1 MKYIFRIGFFTVL
14 LNCSAVFAETP
25 DRPDV
30 DAALDAYVEALEAGD
45 AEKVVALYDKDA
57 VFYSMVAVKPLKTQA
72 ERLAYYKKVV
82 AEEDLAV
89 DIDES
94 ESETTGNKA
103 TNIGHYTFHHTE
115 EGEDIAMPAKFEF
128 HYVLKNGKWLI
139 TEHRSTK
146 DEAKK
151 EQE

>member
-1 MKYIFRIGFFTVL
+1 MRRLLLAIALLIPFTVQ
-14 LNCSAVFAETP
+14 AE

-30 DAALDAYVEALEAGD
+30 STALDAYVEALEAGD
-45 AEKVVALYDKDA
+45 AAKVVALYDKDA

-94 ESETTGNKA
+94 ETEVNGNKA

-115 EGEDIAMPAKFEF
+115 EGEDIVMPAKFEF
-128 HYVLKNGKWLI
+128 HYAWKNGKWLI
-139 TEHRSTK
+139 TEHRSMK
-146 DEAKK
+146 DEVKK
-151 EQE
+151 DQE

>member
-1 MKYIFRIGFFTVL
+1 MRKIIL
-14 LNCSAVFAETP
+14 ILIAALCSNPALAEETNP
-25 DRPDV
+25 TDV

-45 AEKVVALYDKDA
+45 AEKVVALYDKNA

-94 ESETTGNKA
+94 ETEVNGTKA

-115 EGEDIAMPAKFEF
+115 EGEDIVMPAKFEF
-128 HYVLKNGKWLI
+128 HYAWKNGKWLI
-139 TEHRSTK
+139 TEHRSMK
-146 DEAKK
+146 DEVKK
-151 EQE
+151 DQE